1 MKGHHSWG
9 ARSQSRP
16 PGLGFGRGLAFTLIE
31 LLVVIAIIS
40 LLAALLLP
48 ALSRAREKARSVQ
61 CLSNLR
67 QINLGFKAAVD
78 DDSGQFGWGGP
89 WGPAGPYPGPYG
101 YGDSAVA
108 NWYMKY
114 WGQANQGWICPDA
127 PQGPVTPGSFILPG
141 PGPCYVG
148 TINSAWQTAGWWW
161 WQGEP
166 PLNSTN
172 RVGSYAAN
180 NWLAEWGWW
189 GTYGEGSPWG
199 EPEWLWTKE
208 EQIAHT
214 SQTPV
219 FADGISFWWVWPRE
233 TDLPASNLQTGQA
246 GGGFSPWGMN
256 MVTIPRHGS
265 RPSSVPTNQ
274 QPKAKLPGGINVS
287 FYDGHVAQV
296 RLENL
301 WQLEWHRGWQAPAK
315 RPGL

>member
-108 NWYMKY
+108 NWYMKVL
-114 WGQANQGWICPDA
+114 
-127 PQGPVTPGSFILPG
+127 GPSEPRVDLSGRTPGAGDAGFLHPA
-141 PGPCYVG
+141 G
-148 TINSAWQTAGWWW
+148 T
-161 WQGEP
+161 
-166 PLNSTN
+166 
-172 RVGSYAAN
+172 R
-180 NWLAEWGWW
+180 
-189 GTYGEGSPWG
+189 
-199 EPEWLWTKE
+199 
-208 EQIAHT
+208 
-214 SQTPV
+214 PV
-219 FADGISFWWVWPRE
+219 LR
-233 TDLPASNLQTGQA
+233 
-246 GGGFSPWGMN
+246 
-256 MVTIPRHGS
+256 RH
-265 RPSSVPTNQ
+265 
-274 QPKAKLPGGINVS
+274 
-287 FYDGHVAQV
+287 D
-296 RLENL
+296 
-301 WQLEWHRGWQAPAK
+301 
-315 RPGL
+315 